1 MWAARLSSGM
11 ADPSCDN
18 RRTHVYS
25 AGRCMLGSHSLL
37 ATVVCLAGV
46 RYCPG
51 CLMMALWRERL
62 RRWCDWSPLLAA
74 TVETS
79 SVSVSLLGGVPR
91 CRTRGSLN
99 LRASLAARQ
108 QGRGLACLTW
118 PGWIELNG
126 AAWSPT
132 DDLVRGQ
139 LDAQDERVPV

>member
-1 MWAARLSSGM
+1 
-11 ADPSCDN
+11 
-18 RRTHVYS
+18 
-25 AGRCMLGSHSLL
+25 
-37 ATVVCLAGV
+37 
-46 RYCPG
+46 
-51 CLMMALWRERL
+51 MMALWRERL

-79 SVSVSLLGGVPR
+79 SASVSLLGGVPR

-108 QGRGLACLTW
+108 QGRGLASLTW
-118 PGWIELNG
+118 LGWIELNG

-139 LDAQDERVPV
+139 LGMRSMSVYRCNISKVFQRAFLLPGEARQAARRFLDT